1 MGAPARYPTPQ
12 AIQGQFTPVPGP
24 SQPQGPLL
32 YQSPTGFTMGQPP
45 MYIIRAPTP
54 GMSQYPQ
61 QTIEPRTREKKI
73 IQIKDPNSN
82 KDVTQEI
89 LKQKPTGSSAS
100 TAAGTPNLTP
110 NPSGQS
116 SNSSTPP
123 LTSQQQAE
131 ANVRAQFAAQVAA
144 TLKDS
149 EEKPKKI
156 ENAIQK
162 SNANTR
168 ADADSSKA
176 KEPVIAQKQEA
187 LNGPKNNDVVTNATE
202 KASEASLKEATV
214 TAKSQSKEDESSNSG
229 ESVLGPKSLV
239 SSVDATNLANK
250 KITNVRVEIFAAQEA
265 PKREST
271 KISAPVVSEIIKA
284 EEKVKP
290 DESEKPVATDHDALP
305 VSESKTL
312 NGPTTTVFDEQAGE
326 ETEKVTT
333 ISNEVEVE
341 TAPDA
346 AAAAAAAAAAVAPE
360 PSKAPEDDDVTTQN
374 EETTQGSE
382 EPEAL
387 PPSSQVE
394 EASGMEKV
402 NGHDGER
409 KASQTASKIDSPVP
423 GLYLSL
429 YLSCNFNSIHYM
441 FYVVMAIINGFKL
454 VC

>member
-1 MGAPARYPTPQ
+1 MGAPARCPPPQ
-12 AIQGQFTPVPGP
+12 ANKEQFSLVPSP

-32 YQSPTGFTMGQPP
+32 YQSPPGYPMGQPP
-45 MYIIRAPTP
+45 VYILRAPTP
-54 GMSQYPQ
+54 GMPQYPQ
-61 QTIEPRTREKKI
+61 QTIELRTREKKI
-73 IQIKDPNSN
+73 IQIKDPTNN

-89 LKQKPTGSSAS
+89 LKQKPAGSSSS
-100 TAAGTPNLTP
+100 TVAGTPNVTP
-110 NPSGQS
+110 NLSGQS

-156 ENAIQK
+156 ENAVQK

-168 ADADSSKA
+168 ADEDSSKA

-187 LNGPKNNDVVTNATE
+187 LSRPVKKNYAFSDTTE
-202 KASEASLKEATV
+202 KAFKTKVIGAMVA
-214 TAKSQSKEDESSNSG
+214 AKSQSKEDESSNSG
-229 ESVLGPKSLV
+229 ECVLGPKSLV

-250 KITNVRVEIFAAQEA
+250 KITNVRVEIFTVQEV

-271 KISAPVVSEIIKA
+271 KISAPVVSEMIKT
-284 EEKVKP
+284 EEKVEP
-290 DESEKPVATDHDALP
+290 DESEKPVATDALP

-312 NGPTTTVFDEQAGE
+312 NGPTTTVSHEQAGE

-333 ISNEVEVE
+333 INSEVEVE
-341 TAPDA
+341 TTPAPDA
-346 AAAAAAAAAAVAPE
+346 AVAVAPE
-360 PSKAPEDDDVTTQN
+360 PSKAPEDDVTTQN

-382 EPEAL
+382 EPEVL

-409 KASQTASKIDSPVP
+409 KASPASKADSQVT
-423 GLYLSL
+423 GLYLTI
-429 YLSCNFNSIHYM
+429 YLSCNLAVIASFM
-441 FYVVMAIINGFKL
+441 L
-454 VC
+454 

>member
-1 MGAPARYPTPQ
+1 MVRAPAPG
-12 AIQGQFTPVPGP
+12 ISQF
-24 SQPQGPLL
+24 Q
-32 YQSPTGFTMGQPP
+32 
-45 MYIIRAPTP
+45 
-54 GMSQYPQ
+54 Q
-61 QTIEPRTREKKI
+61 QTIEPCAH
-73 IQIKDPNSN
+73 
-82 KDVTQEI
+82 
-89 LKQKPTGSSAS
+89 SAF
-100 TAAGTPNLTP
+100 TATGTPNVTL
-110 NPSGQS
+110 NLSRQS

-156 ENAIQK
+156 ENVGQK

-176 KEPVIAQKQEA
+176 KEPVVAPKQEA

-202 KASEASLKEATV
+202 KASETNLEEATV
-214 TAKSQSKEDESSNSG
+214 TVKSQSKEDESSNSG
-229 ESVLGPKSLV
+229 ECVLGPKSLV

-250 KITNVRVEIFAAQEA
+250 KITNVRVEIFTAQEV

-271 KISAPVVSEIIKA
+271 KISAPVVSEMIKTEA
-284 EEKVKP
+284 KVEP
-290 DESEKPVATDHDALP
+290 DESEKPVATDALP

-312 NGPTTTVFDEQAGE
+312 NGPTTTVSHEQAGE
-326 ETEKVTT
+326 ETEKITT
-333 ISNEVEVE
+333 INSEVEVE
-341 TAPDA
+341 TTAAPDATTAAPDA
-346 AAAAAAAAAAVAPE
+346 AVAVAPE
-360 PSKAPEDDDVTTQN
+360 PSKAPEDDVTTQN

-382 EPEAL
+382 EPEVL

-409 KASQTASKIDSPVP
+409 KASPASKTDSQVT
-423 GLYLSL
+423 GLYLTI
-429 YLSCNFNSIHYM
+429 YLSCNLAVIASFM
-441 FYVVMAIINGFKL
+441 L
-454 VC
+454 

>member
-1 MGAPARYPTPQ
+1 MGAPARYPPPQ
-12 AIQGQFTPVPGP
+12 AIQGQFPPVPGP

-32 YQSPTGFTMGQPP
+32 YQSTPGFTMGKPP
-45 MYIIRAPTP
+45 VYILRAPTP
-54 GMSQYPQ
+54 AMSQFHQ
-61 QTIEPRTREKKI
+61 QRIEPRAREKKI
-73 IQIKDPNSN
+73 IHIKDPNSN

-89 LKQKPTGSSAS
+89 LKQKLAGCSAS
-100 TAAGTPNLTP
+100 NAAETPNL
-110 NPSGQS
+110 SGQS
-116 SNSSTPP
+116 SYSSTPL

-144 TLKDS
+144 TLKDC

-156 ENAIQK
+156 ENAVQK

-176 KEPVIAQKQEA
+176 KEPVVAPKQEA

-202 KASEASLKEATV
+202 KASETNLKEATV

-229 ESVLGPKSLV
+229 ECVLVPKSLV

-250 KITNVRVEIFAAQEA
+250 KITNVRVEIFAAQEV

-271 KISAPVVSEIIKA
+271 KISAPVVSEMIKT
-284 EEKVKP
+284 EEKVEP
-290 DESEKPVATDHDALP
+290 DESEKPVATDALP

-312 NGPTTTVFDEQAGE
+312 NGPTTTVSHEQAGE

-333 ISNEVEVE
+333 INSEVEVE

-346 AAAAAAAAAAVAPE
+346 AVAVAPE
-360 PSKAPEDDDVTTQN
+360 PSKAPEDDFTTQN

-382 EPEAL
+382 EPEVL

-409 KASQTASKIDSPVP
+409 KASPASKTDSQVT
-423 GLYLSL
+423 GLYLTI
-429 YLSCNFNSIHYM
+429 YLSCNLAVIASFM
-441 FYVVMAIINGFKL
+441 L
-454 VC
+454 

>member
-1 MGAPARYPTPQ
+1 MRKPSLDMVRAPAPGRS
-12 AIQGQFTPVPGP
+12 QF
-24 SQPQGPLL
+24 Q
-32 YQSPTGFTMGQPP
+32 
-45 MYIIRAPTP
+45 
-54 GMSQYPQ
+54 Q
-61 QTIEPRTREKKI
+61 QTIEPCTH
-73 IQIKDPNSN
+73 
-82 KDVTQEI
+82 
-89 LKQKPTGSSAS
+89 SAF
-100 TAAGTPNLTP
+100 TATGTPNVTP
-110 NPSGQS
+110 NLSGQS

-123 LTSQQQAE
+123 LTSQQQAA

-156 ENAIQK
+156 ENANQK
-162 SNANTR
+162 SNANTK

-187 LNGPKNNDVVTNATE
+187 LSGPKKNDVVTNATE
-202 KASEASLKEATV
+202 KASETNLKEATV

-229 ESVLGPKSLV
+229 ESVLGPKSSL

-250 KITNVRVEIFAAQEA
+250 KITNVRVEIFTAQEV

-271 KISAPVVSEIIKA
+271 KINAPVVGDIIKM

-290 DESEKPVATDHDALP
+290 NESEKPVATDALP

-312 NGPTTTVFDEQAGE
+312 NGPTTTVSHEQAGE

-333 ISNEVEVE
+333 INSEVEVE

-346 AAAAAAAAAAVAPE
+346 AVAVAPE
-360 PSKAPEDDDVTTQN
+360 PSKAPEDDVTTQN

-382 EPEAL
+382 EPEVL
-387 PPSSQVE
+387 SPSSQVE
-394 EASGMEKV
+394 ESSGMEKV

-409 KASQTASKIDSPVP
+409 KASPASKIDSQVP
-423 GLYLSL
+423 GLYLTI
-429 YLSCNFNSIHYM
+429 YLSCN
-441 FYVVMAIINGFKL
+441 
-454 VC
+454 

>member
-1 MGAPARYPTPQ
+1 MPH
-12 AIQGQFTPVPGP
+12 V
-24 SQPQGPLL
+24 QPEGHLVH
-32 YQSPTGFTMGQPP
+32 QSPTGGTMRKPCVD
-45 MYIIRAPTP
+45 IVSSAPAP
-54 GMSQYPQ
+54 GISQFQQ
-61 QTIEPRTREKKI
+61 QTIIEPCAREKKSV
-73 IQIKDPNSN
+73 QIKDQNSD

-89 LKQKPTGSSAS
+89 LKQKPAGRSAF
-100 TAAGTPNLTP
+100 TAAGTPTVTP
-110 NPSGQS
+110 NLSGQS

-131 ANVRAQFAAQVAA
+131 ADVRAGFAAQVAA

-156 ENAIQK
+156 IIENAVQK

-176 KEPVIAQKQEA
+176 KEPIIAQKQEA

-202 KASEASLKEATV
+202 KASETNLKEATV
-214 TAKSQSKEDESSNSG
+214 TATSQSQEDESSNSG
-229 ESVLGPKSLV
+229 ESVLGLKSLV
-239 SSVDATNLANK
+239 SSADATNLANK
-250 KITNVRVEIFAAQEA
+250 KITNVRVEIFTAQEV

-271 KISAPVVSEIIKA
+271 KSSAPVVSEMIKA

-290 DESEKPVATDHDALP
+290 DESEKPVATDVLP

-333 ISNEVEVE
+333 ISSEVEVE

-346 AAAAAAAAAAVAPE
+346 AAAAAAAATVAPE

-387 PPSSQVE
+387 PPSSKVE

>member
-1 MGAPARYPTPQ
+1 MGAPARFPPPQ
-12 AIQGQFTPVPGP
+12 AIQGQFPPVPGP
-24 SQPQGPLL
+24 SQPQGPIL
-32 YQSPTGFTMGQPP
+32 YQTSPGYPMGQPP
-45 MYIIRAPTP
+45 VYILRAPTP

-73 IQIKDPNSN
+73 IQIKDPNQSN

-89 LKQKPTGSSAS
+89 LKQKPAGSSSS
-100 TAAGTPNLTP
+100 TVAGTPNVTP
-110 NPSGQS
+110 NLSGQS

-156 ENAIQK
+156 ENAVQK

-176 KEPVIAQKQEA
+176 KEPVVALKQEA

-202 KASEASLKEATV
+202 KASETNLKEATV

-229 ESVLGPKSLV
+229 ECVLGPKSLV

-250 KITNVRVEIFAAQEA
+250 KITNVRVEIFTAQEV

-271 KISAPVVSEIIKA
+271 KISAPVVSEIIKTEA
-284 EEKVKP
+284 KVEP
-290 DESEKPVATDHDALP
+290 DESEKPVATDALP

-312 NGPTTTVFDEQAGE
+312 NGPTTTVSHEQAGE

-333 ISNEVEVE
+333 INSEVEVE
-341 TAPDA
+341 TTPAPDA
-346 AAAAAAAAAAVAPE
+346 AVAVAPE
-360 PSKAPEDDDVTTQN
+360 PSKAPEDDVTTQN

-382 EPEAL
+382 EPEVL

-409 KASQTASKIDSPVP
+409 KASPASKTDSQVT
-423 GLYLSL
+423 GLYLTI
-429 YLSCNFNSIHYM
+429 YLSCNLAVIASFM
-441 FYVVMAIINGFKL
+441 L
-454 VC
+454 